1 MLNLFYV
8 TYFLG
13 FFMVLFTG
21 YLIYTYSKAFN
32 DVKVKTRNY
41 LSFMRKIEKGWFMDL
56 IAIILAILA
65 AYSVIKLFKLLD

>member
-8 TYFLG
+8 SYFLG
-13 FFMVLFTG
+13 FFMILFTG

-41 LSFMRKIEKGWFMDL
+41 LRFMRKIEKGVIYGL
-56 IAIILAILA
+56 NCN
-65 AYSVIKLFKLLD
+65 YSSDISRI